1 MERVLRV
8 DGSGQAESL
17 VMLAG
22 MYVRRR
28 LTIQVNEVEAI
39 VPHATRLVLG

>member
-22 MYVRRR
+22 TDGRRR
-28 LTIQVNEVEAI
+28 LTIQVNEVDKL
-39 VPHATRLVLG
+39 R